1 MLLLPKKVTIDK
13 QASLMRSEVSTKKYK
28 MNIILFLN
36 KDLEANLTYNL
47 LKEEL
52 LKHRV
57 KIYYSESVGK
67 QNTKPKDLLAVEY
80 YEKEYIYKEL
90 VPAIKQAQIATSF
103 EFFDVDF
110 KTFEIAKCT
119 NPNKSEFIEA
129 VRAFEP
135 DLFISIRF
143 AKIFREEIIKV
154 PKKGILNLHSAILP
168 DYRGIFGTL
177 HNLKDNKALYGCTLH
192 YISSRGIDTGE
203 IISIVRKP
211 IDKKKSLL
219 WHVLTLYPLGA
230 RLILESIQKLATFD
244 RLPCLLQD
252 NSAGS
257 YFSVPTAAH
266 FEQLKALGFTIFDA
280 VDYQELL
287 EQFISSDVGRI
298 LNPLTLPD

>member
-1 MLLLPKKVTIDK
+1 
-13 QASLMRSEVSTKKYK
+13 

-57 KIYYSESVGK
+57 RIYYSESVGK
-67 QNTKPKDLLAVEY
+67 QNAKPKDLLKVEY
-80 YEKEYIYKEL
+80 YEKAYIYEEL
-90 VPAIKQAQIATSF
+90 NPALQQAQIKTSF
-103 EFFDVDF
+103 EFFDADF
-110 KTFEIAKCT
+110 KTFEIAKCA
-119 NPNKSEFIEA
+119 NPNKPEFIEE
-129 VRAFEP
+129 VKVFEP

-143 AKIFREEIIKV
+143 AKIFRESIIKV

-177 HNLKDNKALYGCTLH
+177 HNLKANKTLYGCTLH

-203 IISIVRKP
+203 IISIVKKP
-211 IDKKKSLL
+211 IEKNRSLL

-230 RLILESIQKLATFD
+230 RLILENIQKLTDLD
-244 RLPCLLQD
+244 RLPCLPQD
-252 NSAGS
+252 SSEGN

-266 FEQLKALGFTIFDA
+266 FEQLKEFGFNTFNA
-280 VDYQELL
+280 ADYQEFL
-287 EQFISSDVGRI
+287 EKYISSDIGQI
-298 LNPLTLPD
+298 LNPLTLSD